1 MARRV
6 ALTDKQRGWSD
17 CVVIRQTAM
26 LYASFDV
33 KVIRHAAMTLPYVD
47 SAISVAMT
55 EIIGA
60 EHMRFNE
67 NNNNLAALR

>member
-17 CVVIRQTAM
+17 CVVIRQAAM
-26 LYASFDV
+26 LYASFNV
-33 KVIRHAAMTLPYVD
+33 KVIRHAAMTLPYVEA
-47 SAISVAMT
+47 AISVAMT
-55 EIIGA
+55 EFIGA
-60 EHMRFNE
+60 EHMRFNG

>member
-17 CVVIRQTAM
+17 CVVIRQAAM

-33 KVIRHAAMTLPYVD
+33 QVIRYAAMTLPYVEA
-47 SAISVAMT
+47 AISVAMT